1 MNDKEYFNLYL
12 QCEKYRKIL
21 NKINDRN
28 LYFESKYLSKE
39 EELNTEFVLKIYNN
53 IIAEMKEYKEKNKHR
68 FFSPDELIK
77 IETKYKSMNQ
87 IY

>member
-12 QCEKYRKIL
+12 QCEKFRKIL
-21 NKINDRN
+21 NKINDQN
-28 LYFESKYLSKE
+28 IHFGLKYISEE

-53 IIAEMKEYKEKNKHR
+53 IIAEMEEYREKNKNR
-68 FFSPDELIK
+68 FFSLSELIK
-77 IETKYKSMNQ
+77 IETKYKSAK

>member
-21 NKINDRN
+21 NN
-28 LYFESKYLSKE
+28 LYNRNIHFGLKYISEE

-53 IIAEMKEYKEKNKHR
+53 IIAEMEEYREKNKHR
-68 FFSPDELIK
+68 FFSPDELKIIK
-77 IETKYKSMNQ
+77 TKYKSAK